1 MNKTNGSI
9 KTKEENK
16 RRKQKMQRMTKAKT
30 IGTVHT
36 HTHTHTHTSNLGKII
51 NIYKRRKGNIML
63 SSSYYDTG

>member
-1 MNKTNGSI
+1 
-9 KTKEENK
+9 
-16 RRKQKMQRMTKAKT
+16 MQRMAKAKT
-30 IGTVHT
+30 IGAV

>member
-1 MNKTNGSI
+1 MSRTNGNI

-16 RRKQKMQRMTKAKT
+16 RRKQKMQRMAKAKT
-30 IGTVHT
+30 IGAV